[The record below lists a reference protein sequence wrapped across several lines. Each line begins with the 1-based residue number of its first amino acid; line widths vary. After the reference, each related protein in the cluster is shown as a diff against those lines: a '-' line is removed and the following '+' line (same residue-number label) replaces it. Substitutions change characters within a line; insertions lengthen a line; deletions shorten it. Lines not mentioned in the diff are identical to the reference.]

1 MKDHSWD
8 CWAATKL
15 TSALCRRVMGVR
27 TCESRC
33 LFSGSKGEVCCI
45 EPLHAKVDLR
55 DHPITQYSLL
65 AMASLT
71 KVTCCLQEA
80 WCERWQRR
88 SSLLYTQTC
97 YFALLLSLK
106 ILVIGLKPSL
116 KVWMTFPYG
125 RVSNEAKQVLFG
137 LWLQT
142 FSWREGDEI
151 RNRCLVP
158 LPYTALWNYSD
169 NLWVWCV
176 QIMAER
182 RWEAASSCT
191 SVKLLIFSNKQEGA
205 PQLLVFPAADWMHPQ
220 MGCWPD
226 MAAVT
231 LDWGLCFTLEPYN
244 RPLIYRGRNQ
254 EDLEH

>member
-1 MKDHSWD
+1 MKDHYWD

-125 RVSNEAKQVLFG
+125 RVSNEAKQMLFG

-158 LPYTALWNYSD
+158 LPSTALWNYSD

-182 RWEAASSCT
+182 RWEAASAVPLWSCWF
-191 SVKLLIFSNKQEGA
+191 SQISRRKPLSFLSFLLQT
-205 PQLLVFPAADWMHPQ
+205 
-220 MGCWPD
+220 GCTHRWD
-226 MAAVT
+226 VDLIMAAIT

-244 RPLIYRGRNQ
+244 RPLIYRDRNQ